1 MPEMS
6 GMEIECMSVKQQTGT
21 VISWNRERGFGFVQ
35 AANGKNHFAHIRDW
49 MSDDEPSVGQAV
61 IFESIVAEKGPKALN
76 IYLQS
81 DIESGANTLASKAG
95 A

>member
-61 IFESIVAEKGPKALN
+61 IFESIVAEKGPKAVN
-76 IYLQS
+76 IYLRS
-81 DIESGANTLASKAG
+81 DTESGANTLASKVG